1 MKEKNM
7 QSMSNSGIVEF
18 ELNEIHKLQKNPDGF
33 LSMWS
38 NTCADFTS
46 VICC

>member
-1 MKEKNM
+1 M
-7 QSMSNSGIVEF
+7 QKLNSVGCISMEM
-18 ELNEIHKLQKNPDGF
+18 EEIKKMQKSTDSF

-38 NTCADFTS
+38 NTCADFFT